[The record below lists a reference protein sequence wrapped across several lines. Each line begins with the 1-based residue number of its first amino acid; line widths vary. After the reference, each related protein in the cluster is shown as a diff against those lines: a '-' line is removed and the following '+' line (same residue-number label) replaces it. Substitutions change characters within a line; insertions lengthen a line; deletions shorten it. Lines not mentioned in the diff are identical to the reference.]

1 MRKIFCV
8 SLLLMIILA
17 SLPATAKMKK
27 LGQAGMT
34 FLSVGGSARATGMAE
49 AFTFAKNDLASVFYN
64 PAGLASVQNRAFF
77 FNYTDWIADMSVA
90 NAAVAWNTGSYGV
103 FSLHT
108 QMMNYGDFHGT
119 AISEAD
125 PRGYTDVDVG
135 DVAGLGLGLG
145 YGYQMTDKFGLGGS
159 VKYVNQKLGSND
171 TYTGDAVE
179 EAGKQNKIGTVAFD
193 FGTIYETGIRSVV
206 LAMSIRNYSG
216 QQLYENEEFGI
227 PQTYKI
233 GISANLFELLPVSMG
248 SDHCALLALEG
259 VDPADRPEFMNYG
272 LEYTYMEKFALRGG
286 WSTQRRED
294 GIGGLSLGAG
304 VKLGS
309 VGTNGR
315 LDFSYSDFGSVLGS
329 VMRVSIGGSF

>member
-1 MRKIFCV
+1 MRKVF
-8 SLLLMIILA
+8 SLFLLLIIILA
-17 SLPATAKMKK
+17 SMPAMAKMKK

-49 AFTFAKNDLASVFYN
+49 AYNFVKNDLSSVFYN
-64 PAGLASVQNRAFF
+64 PAGLASVQNRAFY

-90 NAAVAWNTGSYGV
+90 NAAVAWNTGQYGV

-108 QMMNYGDFHGT
+108 QMMNYGDFNGT
-119 AISEAD
+119 AISESD
-125 PRGYTDVDVG
+125 PRGYTDVEVG
-135 DVAGLGLGLG
+135 DVSGLSLGIG
-145 YGYQMTDKFGLGGS
+145 YGYQMTDKFAIGGS
-159 VKYVNQKLGSND
+159 IKYVHQKLGNND
-171 TYTGDAVE
+171 TYMGDAIE
-179 EAGKQNKIGTVAFD
+179 ETGKQNKIGTVAFD
-193 FGTIYETGIRSVV
+193 FGTIYETGIKSVV
-206 LAMSIRNYSG
+206 LAMSIRNYSS

-233 GISANLFELLPVSMG
+233 GVSANLFELLPLSVG
-248 SDHCALLALEG
+248 SDHSAVLALEG
-259 VDPADRPEFMNYG
+259 VDVVDRPEYMNYG
-272 LEYTYMEKFALRGG
+272 LEYTYIEKFSVRGG
-286 WSTQRRED
+286 WSMQRRED

-315 LDFSYSDFGSVLGS
+315 LDVSYSDFGSVMGS